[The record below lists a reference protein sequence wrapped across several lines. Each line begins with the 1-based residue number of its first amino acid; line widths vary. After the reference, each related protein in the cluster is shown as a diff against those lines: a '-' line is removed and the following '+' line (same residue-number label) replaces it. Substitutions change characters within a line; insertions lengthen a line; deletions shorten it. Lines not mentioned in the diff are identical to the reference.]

1 MCGISGYISSKNLIA
16 VNGIEQTLEIMK
28 RRGPDSNNL
37 YKNSYSSKQLALL
50 HSRLNIID
58 LDDRSNQPY
67 YDGDFVIIFNGEIYN
82 YLEIKSKL
90 ENKNYRFKTNSD
102 TEVLIKSFQE
112 YGEKCVDHLIGMW
125 AFAIWDIKKK
135 QLFLSRD
142 PFGEK
147 PLYYFLDKNGFF
159 LVLK

>member
-1 MCGISGYISSKNLIA
+1 MNVRA
-16 VNGIEQTLEIMK
+16 
-28 RRGPDSNNL
+28 
-37 YKNSYSSKQLALL
+37 
-50 HSRLNIID
+50 
-58 LDDRSNQPY
+58 NQPY
-67 YDGDFVIIFNGEIYN
+67 YDENFIIVFNGEIYN

-90 ENKNYRFKTNSD
+90 ENKNYKFKTNSD

-112 YGEKCVDHLIGMW
+112 YGEKCVDHFIGMW

-135 QLFLSRD
+135 QLFISRD

-147 PLYYFLDKNGFF
+147 PLFYYLDKNGFF